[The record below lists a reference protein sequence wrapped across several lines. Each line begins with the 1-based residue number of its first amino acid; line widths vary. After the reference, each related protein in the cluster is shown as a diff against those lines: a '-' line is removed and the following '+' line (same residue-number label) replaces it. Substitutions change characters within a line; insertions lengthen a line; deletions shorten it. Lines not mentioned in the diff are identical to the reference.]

1 MAYRMLNHIESL
13 PLILPVC
20 SPRGGRSTVTE
31 AGRESSPFCSVLAVS
46 AQGSAFYHLFLD
58 SGQEIH
64 IRFNF
69 FWDTS
74 YSWVQILEREALR
87 AVPDRLLNF

>member
-46 AQGSAFYHLFLD
+46 AQGSAF
-58 SGQEIH
+58 
-64 IRFNF
+64 
-69 FWDTS
+69 
-74 YSWVQILEREALR
+74 
-87 AVPDRLLNF
+87 